1 MEKLFKAENPVWL
14 TIIIG
19 LFVLALALI
28 LSPSAGAKLLDLVF
42 YKRRQKQKK
51 ELTDKFFLSHPIYDY
66 LVYNIERLKT
76 LSFGEDA
83 KTALIK
89 DMFYLYFTTYQ
100 EKLKEFISVGINI
113 TDKYEFKKLVRDQLL
128 TIDNTIETAWLGL
141 GAGGI
146 VSIVK
151 EINGWQ
157 SQSTSF
163 TRMAIYSIT
172 DSEIFDSPQER
183 MQEILVI
190 LETRFRVTL
199 PDIERGLAK
208 DNSIFDGLEYS
219 PIYLVGK

>member
-14 TIIIG
+14 TITIG

-42 YKRRQKQKK
+42 YNKRRKQKK
-51 ELTDKFFLSHPIYDY
+51 ELTDKFFLSHPIHDY

-76 LSFGEDA
+76 LSFGDDA

-89 DMFYLYFTTYQ
+89 DMFYLFFTIYH
-100 EKLKEFISVGINI
+100 EKLKEFISVGINT
-113 TDKYEFKKLVRDQLL
+113 TDKYEFKKLVRDKIL
-128 TIDNTIETAWLGL
+128 TADSAIETAWLGL
-141 GAGGI
+141 GAAGI

-151 EINGWQ
+151 EINAWQ

-172 DSEIFDSPQER
+172 DSEIFDNPQER
-183 MQEILVI
+183 MQEILVV

-199 PDIERGLAK
+199 PDIERGLVK
-208 DNSIFDGLEYS
+208 DNSIFDGLEYT
-219 PIYLVGK
+219 PIYLAGK